1 MNLSRVARVA
11 TGTAI
16 VASALLSPQH
26 ESRAQSDA
34 PHQGKIA
41 PLSYLP
47 ALDGDYFRVESK
59 AVGRAFHIFAS
70 LPQSY
75 DTNGDSTY
83 PIVYVLDGDSLFP
96 IIAPTH
102 LFLNI
107 DYDLPEAVIVGIAYG
122 SFDPSINRRGYDFT
136 VPSPEAN
143 ASQGGAP
150 TFHSFLV
157 DELIPLVERR
167 YRVDPSRRVLFG
179 QSRGGGMVLYSAFTD
194 PDAFWGRIASNPTF
208 DPGREL
214 FFSTP
219 MKAGRDDLGL
229 VVTSGSN
236 DIQALRKAALEW
248 FSAWDKAD
256 DLPWRLHKVT
266 IDGGTHASF
275 SPSSYRTAM
284 LWLVG
289 INER

>member
-1 MNLSRVARVA
+1 MNLNRPARLA
-11 TGTAI
+11 IGIAI
-16 VASALLSPQH
+16 VALASLLPQYQ
-26 ESRAQSDA
+26 SRAQTDA
-34 PHQGKIA
+34 PHQGKNA

-47 ALDGDYFRVESK
+47 ALDGDYFRVDSK
-59 AVGRAFHIFAS
+59 AVGRAFHIFVS

-75 DTNGDSTY
+75 DTNRDSTY
-83 PIVYVLDGDSLFP
+83 PVVYVLDGDSLFP

-107 DYDLPEAVIVGIAYG
+107 DYNLPEAVIVGIAYG

-136 VPSPEAN
+136 APSPDAN

-150 TFHSFLV
+150 KFHSFLE
-157 DELIPLVERR
+157 DELIPLVEQR
-167 YRVDPSRRVLFG
+167 YRVDSSRRVLFG

-219 MKAGRDDLGL
+219 ANADRDDLGL

-236 DIQALRKAALEW
+236 DIQSLRKAALEW
-248 FSAWDKAD
+248 FSAWDGAD
-256 DLPWRLHKVT
+256 DLPWRLRTATV
-266 IDGGTHASF
+266 DCGTHASF

-284 LWLVG
+284 LWLFG
-289 INER
+289 IDER